1 MLLHL
6 GLFLFNSYVYNNFR
20 QVNRSNIHAIYTFL
34 FSILYLGRVTY
45 VVNNY
50 LDLMFYSILYSAY
63 DINYLLKEKISGY
76 LSLIV
81 HHSLIIYAV
90 SYAKLYFNST
100 DKIINLMALNYL
112 TELSTPFLNKSFD
125 LAEQNKENTYE
136 YKVINTLV
144 VIIFGIS
151 RVFMIPYLIYKT
163 LDFSNNILVCQ
174 TILSSMNIIWHYKI
188 CKYYRKLISGNLK
201 KKN

>member
-1 MLLHL
+1 MKNYDWIIIGGGIAGISIAEYISRTNKNILLIEK
-6 GLFLFNSYVYNNFR
+6 NSKLCAETTAEFHEWT
-20 QVNRSNIHAIYTFL
+20 HAGSLYT
-34 FSILYLGRVTY
+34 
-45 VVNNY
+45 
-50 LDLMFYSILYSAY
+50 
-63 DINYLLKEKISGY
+63 LKNKD
-76 LSLIV
+76 
-81 HHSLIIYAV
+81 
-90 SYAKLYFNST
+90 F
-100 DKIINLMALNYL
+100 MALNYL

>member
-1 MLLHL
+1 MLLYL
-6 GLFLFNSYVYNNFR
+6 GLFLLNSFVYNNFR
-20 QVNRSNIHAIYTFL
+20 QVNRSNIHAIYTFV
-34 FSILYLGRVTY
+34 FSLLYLGRVTY
-45 VVNNY
+45 VENIY

-63 DINYLLKEKISGY
+63 DINYLLKEKIRGY
-76 LSLIV
+76 LSLVV

-90 SYAKLYFNST
+90 SFAKLYYNST
-100 DKIINLMALNYL
+100 DKIIDLMALNYL
-112 TELSTPFLNKSFD
+112 TELSTPFFNRSFD

-136 YKVINTLV
+136 YKVINTFV

-163 LDFSNNILVCQ
+163 LDFSNNILLCQ
-174 TILSSMNIIWHYKI
+174 TILSSMNVIWHYKI

-201 KKN
+201 K